1 MHDTTT
7 NPRIDTAL
15 DTALDATEL
24 VPLTIDFDTVFRGYD
39 RDQVRYYVQ
48 NTERDTRL
56 LVADRDAALSQ
67 AEDLAQQ
74 LGSARA
80 TIRQLQTTIDRI
92 SRTPLDPA
100 VLSERL
106 RRMVELATADADD
119 ITRRAQAAADRT
131 WRHAEDTAA
140 RLTERHRELLTE
152 LDQRRRDMEAEHTDL
167 IRRAQADIERMTREA
182 QQRRTELD
190 RRADQARARAEVDFT
205 LAMSA
210 RRAELDGDLA
220 RRRARADAEFDH
232 HAGAL
237 RDEITRLRGVRDAI
251 RDQLIA
257 ADRLVAELITTLDTD
272 LDTSGTEPTPSQ
284 PVPTPRTENSD
295 TVPISSDQATG
306 DRDDRDDPVTS
317 AELVDS
323 TH

>member
-7 NPRIDTAL
+7 NPRIDTA
-15 DTALDATEL
+15 TDATEL

-48 NTERDTRL
+48 TTECDTRL

-67 AEDLAQQ
+67 AEDFAQQ

-80 TIRQLQTTIDRI
+80 TIRQLQATIDRI

-190 RRADQARARAEVDFT
+190 RRADQARAQAEVDFS

-232 HAGAL
+232 HAGTL
-237 RDEITRLRGVRDAI
+237 RDEIIRMRGVRDAI

-257 ADRLVAELITTLDTD
+257 AERLVAELITNLDTD
-272 LDTSGTEPTPSQ
+272 LDSGCTEPTPSQ
-284 PVPTPRTENSD
+284 PVPTPRMGNSD
-295 TVPISSDQATG
+295 TVPVSSDQAT
-306 DRDDRDDPVTS
+306 DDRDDTVTG
-317 AELVDS
+317 AELVGS